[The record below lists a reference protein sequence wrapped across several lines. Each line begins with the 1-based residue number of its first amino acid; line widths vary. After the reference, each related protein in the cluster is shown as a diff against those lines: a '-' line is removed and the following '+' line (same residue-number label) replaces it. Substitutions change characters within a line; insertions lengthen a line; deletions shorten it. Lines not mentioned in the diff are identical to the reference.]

1 MNKELVNQI
10 GTLTEDNLI
19 GGLEPKALTTGVSVA
34 SGQGILKRGTVLGF
48 VEEKDLTVVGSA
60 VAEGKERTA
69 SFILARDV
77 DTGTKTGTPVSAVAY
92 QTGMFNRNALTVA
105 EGYTLTAKDEH
116 ALRTGG
122 IFLTDSVN

>member
-1 MNKELVNQI
+1 MNKELVNKI
-10 GTLTEDNLI
+10 GSVTQDNLL

-34 SGQGILKRGTVLGF
+34 SGQDVLKRGTVLGY
-48 VEEKDLTVVGSA
+48 VGDDDLTVVGSA
-60 VAEGKERTA
+60 VAEDEERTA
-69 SFILARDV
+69 GFILVSEV

-105 EGYTLTAKDEH
+105 DGYTLTAKDER